1 MVLFWWFWG
10 FSLVLLL
17 QVIKVSLML
26 FENNNRKF
34 REITL
39 NYV

>member
-26 FENNNRKF
+26 FENNYRKF